1 MQAMECYSMSVNET
15 LSILQSSETILRET
29 KSRCSNNPAT
39 YRCIDE
45 KGHIKGKGNPFRLT
59 VPEILEIDRRIKNYE
74 SISSIAKDY
83 PISSTSMR
91 ETMKKYYCHLLDH
104 AIRQYYHYQWE
115 E

>member
-1 MQAMECYSMSVNET
+1 MSVNET

-29 KSRCSNNPAT
+29 KSRCSNDPAA

-45 KGHIKGKGNPFRLT
+45 KGHIQGRGNPFRLT
-59 VPEILEIDRRIKNYE
+59 V
-74 SISSIAKDY
+74 SIAKDY